1 MIAES
6 SEQNTVEVS
15 YSMESTDEIS
25 ISNSSSGITQYSDS
39 LEKKVDNNSTA
50 EDIEEKEFDEII
62 EN

>member
-25 ISNSSSGITQYSDS
+25 ISNSSSEITQYSDS